1 MSAAILKQHN
11 PLSWLFAAIFGV
23 FLAACGGGTDD
34 DIIPDTITIQSFDG
48 PETVSSGASVSE
60 RAVVIRTG
68 NINNSDLAYS
78 WAQQSGPAVLN
89 LAGTDTSTITFTA
102 PTVTATTAVVFK
114 VTVTGRG
121 HTEFKDRTITIQ
133 P

>member
-1 MSAAILKQHN
+1 MSAATLKLRK
-11 PLSWLFAAIFGV
+11 PLSWFLVAVFGV

-48 PETVSSGASVSE
+48 PETVKQGDAVSE
-60 RAVVIRTG
+60 RAVVVRTG

-89 LAGTDTSTITFTA
+89 LAGADTSTITFTA
-102 PTVTATTAVVFK
+102 PPVAATTAVVFK

-121 HTEFKDRTITIQ
+121 HTEFKDRTVTIQ